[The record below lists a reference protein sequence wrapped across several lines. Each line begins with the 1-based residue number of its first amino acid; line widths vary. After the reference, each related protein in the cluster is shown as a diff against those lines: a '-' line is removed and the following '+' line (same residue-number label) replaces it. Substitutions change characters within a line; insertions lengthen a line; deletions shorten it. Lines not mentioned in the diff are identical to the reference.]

1 MSKKLNAA
9 IELAQLH
16 YEVVTIF
23 GQNMETDVF
32 PFIQQNWTKGH
43 KLFYILEE
51 GDYDKYIPYVMNNFT
66 HNQIRQFY
74 YELSLCFFEEGIV
87 LPL

>member
-1 MSKKLNAA
+1 MSKKLDAA

-23 GQNMETDVF
+23 GHDMETDVF

-66 HNQIRQFY
+66 LKQINQ
-74 YELSLCFFEEGIV
+74 FFEELSICFLV
-87 LPL
+87 D